1 MRKTLIGLT
10 LLFLMGGAFW
20 SGMQVDDGTI
30 FSRTAERA
38 GAVVFGG
45 KSSSAHFGRREVKVY
60 SGLLNFDL
68 KIFDHAL
75 TSASRTGKIS
85 SVDEGIL
92 ISKHSDGTLTFFDF
106 KTEAFRELFFRLP
119 ALNHDLVPPKN
130 KGGREIK
137 VSQAVR
143 YADTLVHTRDGAR
156 NLLVSYTHYD
166 QEGDCITQR
175 IAETALPDNWLEP
188 ANVEVAWTEKFVSRP
203 CIPVT
208 QKGRYFNAME
218 NGGILLMDGAEHV
231 LLTIGDFAQDG
242 IAKKPAI
249 TQSDASD
256 YGRVLRLSLSDFSIE
271 RVSMGHRNPQGL
283 AFDNRRNL
291 WLVEHGPM
299 GGDELNHI
307 QKNKNYG
314 WPYVTYGVRY
324 TKASDDNKHWP
335 FNAGAGRHEG
345 YDKPAFYWTP
355 SIATH
360 SLVHLHGFHDR
371 WDGDLLIGTLKNQS
385 LVRVRLE
392 GTTVIGTETVPIGH
406 PIRDIELA
414 DGKIYLLLDNDHFG
428 VLTPRPVKPLQN

>member
-1 MRKTLIGLT
+1 MRKSLIGLILIF
-10 LLFLMGGAFW
+10 LLVSAFW
-20 SGMQVDDGTI
+20 SGMQVKSSKI
-30 FSRTAERA
+30 FSWPAEQTGA
-38 GAVVFGG
+38 GVSG
-45 KSSSAHFGRREVKVY
+45 KNSSSVRFGRREVKVY

-68 KIFDHAL
+68 KLFDHAL

-92 ISKHSDGTLTFFDF
+92 ISKHADGTLTFFDF
-106 KTEAFRELFFRLP
+106 KTETFRELSFRLP
-119 ALNHDLVPPKN
+119 ALNHDLVPQKN

-137 VSQAVR
+137 ISQAVR

-156 NLLVSYTHYD
+156 SLLVSYTHYD
-166 QEGDCITQR
+166 PEGDCITQR
-175 IAETALPDNWLEP
+175 IAETTLPDNWLEP
-188 ANVEVAWTEKFVSRP
+188 ASIKVAWTEKFVSRP

-218 NGGILLMDGAEHV
+218 NGGILLMDGIDHV

-242 IAKKPAI
+242 IGRKPAI
-249 TQSDASD
+249 TQSEVSD

-283 AFDNRRNL
+283 AFDSRRNL

-314 WPYVTYGVRY
+314 WPYATYGVRY

-335 FNAGAGRHEG
+335 FNAGTGRHEG

-360 SLVHLHGFHDR
+360 SLVHLHGFHER

-392 GTTVIGTETVPIGH
+392 GISVIGTEAIRIGH
-406 PIRDIELA
+406 PVRDIELA
-414 DGKIYLLLDNDHFG
+414 NGKIYLLLDNDRFG
-428 VLTPRPVKPLQN
+428 VLTPRPVKSLQN